1 MTEEQIHQRLAARF
15 EDHILDFQGEV
26 HQPWTQV
33 DPMHLADV
41 ATFLRDEEDLGFDRC
56 LLVSG
61 VDWEGY
67 DEKGKGKH
75 REINR
80 YEEDG
85 TVNPVEEAGTAD
97 LEVVYHLESS
107 RHGHRCVLKA
117 RMPRETPRV
126 QSCAGVWT
134 TAAWGERETY
144 DFYGID
150 FVGHPDLRR
159 IFLPEDW
166 EGWPLRKDYEMPKR
180 YHDVPLEG
188 LGLAVRDRP

>member
-15 EDHILDFQGEV
+15 EEAVLGFHGDV
-26 HQPWTQV
+26 HQPWSQV
-33 DPMHLADV
+33 EPMRVGEV
-41 ATFLRDEEDLGFDRC
+41 AQFLRDEADLAFDRC

-61 VDWEGY
+61 VDWEGH
-67 DEKGKGKH
+67 DANGKGKH

-85 TVNPVEEAGTAD
+85 TVNPVEEPGTGD
-97 LEVVYHLESS
+97 LEVVYHIESS
-107 RHGHRCVLKA
+107 RHGHRFVFKA
-117 RMPRETPRV
+117 RMPREMPQV
-126 QSCAGVWT
+126 HSASLVWT
-134 TAAWGERETY
+134 TAAYGERETY
-144 DFYGID
+144 DFYGIE
-150 FVGHPDLRR
+150 FVNHPDLRR
-159 IFLPEDW
+159 LFLPEDW